1 MASNRGTV
9 RNVLDEIHEMRDW
22 IPLTGAPGAN
32 DINANC
38 AGREEVLELVEC
50 IFSDSRVY
58 TGTIEP
64 DTAWNYL
71 TRCPPM
77 VTPADLV
84 PYIFSPGPEDPA
96 SVMMGYFVAEYEC

>member
-1 MASNRGTV
+1 MAPNRGTV

-32 DINANC
+32 DYNANC

-64 DTAWNYL
+64 GVGDDGIFRRRVRMLTAS
-71 TRCPPM
+71 TARRR
-77 VTPADLV
+77 
-84 PYIFSPGPEDPA
+84 SPEPG
-96 SVMMGYFVAEYEC
+96 S